1 MYIKLSLRDVNKATD
16 TTTGIL
22 HLKAL
27 GLLQYSPDT
36 LDTRE

>member
-1 MYIKLSLRDVNKATD
+1 MYIKLSLRGVKASD
-16 TTTGIL
+16 TTIL

>member
-1 MYIKLSLRDVNKATD
+1 MFIKLSLRDVKASD
-16 TTTGIL
+16 TTIL

>member
-16 TTTGIL
+16 TTIL

-27 GLLQYSPDT
+27 GLLRYSPDT

>member
-16 TTTGIL
+16 TTIL

-27 GLLQYSPDT
+27 GLLQYSPGT